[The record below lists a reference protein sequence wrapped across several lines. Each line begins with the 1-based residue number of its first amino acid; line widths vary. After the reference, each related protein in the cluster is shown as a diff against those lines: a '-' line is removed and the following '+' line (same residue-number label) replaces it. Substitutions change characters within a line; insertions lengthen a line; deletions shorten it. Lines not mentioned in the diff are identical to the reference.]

1 MPLCIQKLAKPW
13 PAAWDWA
20 ISFSWCGNR
29 RSSPPPWMSNSVPRY
44 LVTIAEH
51 SRCQPGRPAPH
62 GEAQLAVVGSPSLWP
77 FQSAK
82 SRGSFLPRGSASGR
96 PLHVIDLLPGQR
108 AVFVPGAHVEVD
120 VAGIVQGGVGVAA
133 VDQLLDQGVHLRD
146 VAGGARLVGGAGDA
160 QGVVGLEEFLLV
172 AVGQRPPFLFA
183 DGAGFVLEVRAE
195 GGRGLGEDL
204 VVDVGDVAD
213 GGDAEARGTAASG

>member
-82 SRGSFLPRGSASGR
+82 SRGSFFPRGSASGAPCMSSIFCR
-96 PLHVIDLLPGQR
+96 VSEPYLAQERTSKYTSPESSR
-108 AVFVPGAHVEVD
+108 AG
-120 VAGIVQGGVGVAA
+120 
-133 VDQLLDQGVHLRD
+133 
-146 VAGGARLVGGAGDA
+146 
-160 QGVVGLEEFLLV
+160 
-172 AVGQRPPFLFA
+172 
-183 DGAGFVLEVRAE
+183 
-195 GGRGLGEDL
+195 
-204 VVDVGDVAD
+204 
-213 GGDAEARGTAASG
+213 